1 MKNLQTFQEFV
12 NESSNYDNLAQIMTI
27 SPIAGVK
34 SGDKIWRLM
43 DRYNPQLGTYYV
55 FSQVKI
61 TRSSAKSIS
70 CDDNAVYSRENGRR
84 TSKTAAGYGSADYMI
99 MGPEDA
105 KRMNDALAS
114 SGVRIRGFE

>member
-12 NESSNYDNLAQIMTI
+12 NESVNEGLSRSMEIT
-27 SPIAGVK
+27 PIAGVK
-34 SGDKIWRLM
+34 SGEKIWRLM

-70 CDDNAVYSRENGRR
+70 CDDNAVYSRENGKRQGK
-84 TSKTAAGYGSADYMI
+84 SAAGYGSADYMI

-105 KRMNDALAS
+105 KRINDELAS
-114 SGVRIRGFE
+114 SGARVRGFE